1 MAETDT
7 DAGSSLA
14 PGYADQVAR
23 LETGGA
29 SNADTAGNPRS
40 TALGRHQFVAGTW
53 MAFAKAN
60 PSLFPGMSDQEI
72 LDKRTDP
79 NYSRMGA
86 DWYARY
92 NSGILQQHGFAP
104 TAANLGLAHGF
115 GAQGAVGILSQPDTM
130 KLSDALAA
138 TQGQDA
144 ATRIMAANPGYLN
157 LSVGDIKGRYAGF
170 GGKIGTVPDT
180 PPASTNPTTPPPVT
194 PPAVASTVNP
204 QLAQMQKL
212 ALLNRLL
219 TPPQEQQTAQATNAS
234 ALTGPYAWANSAGPK
249 VTPYNPLQTMLTLQ
263 ALNSNNPLLTV

>member
-170 GGKIGTVPDT
+170 GGKSGTVPDT
-180 PPASTNPTTPPPVT
+180 PPASTNPTTPPP
-194 PPAVASTVNP
+194 ASTASVNP
-204 QLAQMQKL
+204 QLAQTQKL

-219 TPPQEQQTAQATNAS
+219 TPTGQTAAAPAATPGAFGWAS
-234 ALTGPYAWANSAGPK
+234 ALRPPVAQQQ
-249 VTPYNPLQTMLTLQ
+249 NPFQLALTLQ
-263 ALNSNNPLLTV
+263 ALKNNNLLS